1 MNGCVYPTG
10 NRLKRSRMQAKC
22 RPIRFRLAF
31 LAMRHALLFSVFV
44 IASCGL
50 AYELIAGALASYLL
64 GDSVMQ
70 FSTVIGTYLFAMGVG
85 SWLSKYITR
94 DLIGRFIQIELMVG
108 LLGGFSAIALF
119 LVFTWLEGPFKLV
132 LYLVVVGVGVLV
144 GLEIPL
150 VMRIL
155 KRELA
160 FKDLVSQVLTFDY
173 LGALVVSILFPL
185 VLAPQ
190 LGMVRTGLLF
200 GLLNVA
206 VALWAL
212 YLFRDQLPARR
223 WLATQSWAVFAA
235 LLAGFAGAGQ
245 LTTLAEAHLYADEI
259 VHAETTPYQ
268 RIVVTRWRDDL
279 RLFLNNNL
287 QFSSHD
293 EYRYHEALVHPALA
307 SLPGARRVLVL
318 GGGDGLAVREVL
330 KYPNVE
336 AVTLVDLDPAMTE
349 LFATAPQLVA
359 LNAGALK
366 SERVKVV
373 NADAL
378 QWLEESREYFDFIVI
393 DFPDP
398 ANFALGKL
406 YTSAF
411 YRLLE
416 KRLSARGLI
425 VVQSTSPLYARQSF
439 WCVVTTLESVGFKT
453 APYHALVP
461 SFGEWG
467 FIIAG
472 RQDFSMA
479 ASMDAMAGAGS
490 AETSPGRATIG
501 ATAGP
506 GATETTAGRTVN
518 AKNMRFL
525 TPETIP
531 DLFRFPADMAR
542 LPAEVNQ
549 LNNQVLVRYFEAE
562 WRKVIR

>member
-1 MNGCVYPTG
+1 MHAPGA
-10 NRLKRSRMQAKC
+10 R
-22 RPIRFRLAF
+22 RFRLASPP
-31 LAMRHALLFSVFV
+31 MRHALLFSVFV

-50 AYELIAGALASYLL
+50 AYELIAGALSSYLL
-64 GDSVMQ
+64 GDSVTQ

-108 LLGGFSAIALF
+108 LLGGFSAVALF
-119 LVFTWLEGPFKLV
+119 LVFTWLAAPFKLV
-132 LYLVVVGVGVLV
+132 LYLMVFGVGVLV

-173 LGALVVSILFPL
+173 LGALAVSILFPL
-185 VLAPQ
+185 ILAPH

-200 GLLNVA
+200 GVLNVA

-212 YLFRDQLPARR
+212 HLFREQLPARR
-223 WLATQSWAVFAA
+223 ALAVQSWGVFG
-235 LLAGFAGAGQ
+235 LLVAGFAGAGQ
-245 LTTLAEAHLYADEI
+245 LTTLAETHLYADEI
-259 VHAETTPYQ
+259 VYSETTPYQ
-268 RIVVTRWRDDL
+268 RLVVTRWRDDL

-293 EYRYHEALVHPALA
+293 EYRYHEALVHPGLA

-318 GGGDGLAVREVL
+318 GGGDGLAVREIL
-330 KYPNVE
+330 KYPKVE
-336 AVTLVDLDPAMTE
+336 SVTLVDLDPAMTD
-349 LFATAPQLVA
+349 LFATAPPLVA
-359 LNAGALK
+359 LNEGALK
-366 SERVKVV
+366 SERVTVV

-378 QWLEESREYFDFIVI
+378 QWLEDSREYFDFIVI

-425 VVQSTSPLYARQSF
+425 AIQSTSPLYARQSF
-439 WCVVTTLESVGFKT
+439 WCVVTTLEDVGFRT

-467 FIIAG
+467 YIIAG
-472 RQDFSMA
+472 RQEFVPA
-479 ASMDAMAGAGS
+479 AVDLPK
-490 AETSPGRATIG
+490 T
-501 ATAGP
+501 
-506 GATETTAGRTVN
+506 
-518 AKNMRFL
+518 RFL
-525 TPETIP
+525 TAETLP
-531 DLFRFPADMAR
+531 LLFSFPADMAR
-542 LPAEVNQ
+542 VPAEVNR
-549 LNNQVLVRYFEAE
+549 LNNQVLVRYFEQE

>member
-1 MNGCVYPTG
+1 M
-10 NRLKRSRMQAKC
+10 RF
-22 RPIRFRLAF
+22 FRLAS
-31 LAMRHALLFSVFV
+31 ASMRHALLFSVFV

-50 AYELIAGALASYLL
+50 AYELIAGALSSYLL

-108 LLGGFSAIALF
+108 LLGGFSAVGLF
-119 LVFTWLEGPFKLV
+119 LVFTWLAGPFKLL
-132 LYLVVVGVGVLV
+132 LYLVVFAVGALV

-155 KRELA
+155 ERELA
-160 FKDLVSQVLTFDY
+160 FKELVSQVLTFDY
-173 LGALVVSILFPL
+173 LGALAVSILFPL
-185 VLAPQ
+185 ILAPH

-212 YLFRDQLPARR
+212 HLFHQQLPARR
-223 WLATQSWAVFAA
+223 GLALQSWSVFGL

-245 LTTLAEAHLYADEI
+245 LTTLAETHLYADEI
-259 VHAETTPYQ
+259 VYSAKTPYQ
-268 RIVVTRWRDDL
+268 QIVVTRWRDDL

-293 EYRYHEALVHPALA
+293 EYRYHEALVHPGLG

-336 AVTLVDLDPAMTE
+336 SVTLVDLDPAMTE
-349 LFATAPQLVA
+349 LFSTAPPLVE

-366 SERVKVV
+366 DERVQIV

-378 QWLEESREYFDFIVI
+378 QWLEASQEYFDFIVV

-416 KRLSARGLI
+416 KRLSAQGLI

-439 WCVVTTLESVGFKT
+439 WCVVTTLEDVGFKT

-467 FIIAG
+467 YILAG
-472 RQDFSMA
+472 RQSFQIGDSGGG
-479 ASMDAMAGAGS
+479 ASPA
-490 AETSPGRATIG
+490 
-501 ATAGP
+501 
-506 GATETTAGRTVN
+506 TVN
-518 AKNMRFL
+518 AVNARFL
-525 TPETIP
+525 TAETLP
-531 DLFRFPADMAR
+531 GLFKFPADMAR
-542 LPAEVNQ
+542 VPAEVNR

>member
-1 MNGCVYPTG
+1 
-10 NRLKRSRMQAKC
+10 
-22 RPIRFRLAF
+22 
-31 LAMRHALLFSVFV
+31 MRHALLFSVFV

-50 AYELIAGALASYLL
+50 AYELIAGALSSYLL

-70 FSTVIGTYLFAMGVG
+70 FSTVIGTYLFAMGAG

-108 LLGGFSAIALF
+108 LLGGFSAVGLF
-119 LVFTWLEGPFKLV
+119 MVFIWLSAPFKLV
-132 LYLVVVGVGVLV
+132 LYLVVFGVGVLV

-173 LGALVVSILFPL
+173 LGALAVSILFPL
-185 VLAPQ
+185 ILAPY

-206 VALWAL
+206 VALWAVH
-212 YLFRDQLPARR
+212 LFREQLPARR
-223 WLATQSWAVFAA
+223 SLLLQSWTVFGV
-235 LLAGFAGAGQ
+235 LTAGFAGAGQ
-245 LTTLAEAHLYADEI
+245 LTSLAETHLYADEI
-259 VHAETTPYQ
+259 VHAESTPYQ

-279 RLFLNNNL
+279 RLFLNGNL

-293 EYRYHEALVHPALA
+293 EYRYHEALVHPGLA
-307 SLPGARRVLVL
+307 ALPGAQRVLVL
-318 GGGDGLAVREVL
+318 GGGDGLAVREIL
-330 KYPNVE
+330 KYPQVE
-336 AVTLVDLDPAMTE
+336 SITLVDLDPAMTN
-349 LFATAPQLVA
+349 LFSTAPALVA
-359 LNAGALK
+359 LNQGALG

-378 QWLEESREYFDFIVI
+378 QWLEESRDYFDFIVI

-398 ANFALGKL
+398 SNFALGKL
-406 YTSAF
+406 YSAAF
-411 YRLLE
+411 YRLIE
-416 KRLSARGLI
+416 KRLSANGLL

-453 APYHALVP
+453 APYHAQVP

-467 FIIAG
+467 YIIAG
-472 RQDFSMA
+472 RQAF
-479 ASMDAMAGAGS
+479 
-490 AETSPGRATIG
+490 TPATID
-501 ATAGP
+501 ATK
-506 GATETTAGRTVN
+506 TRY
-518 AKNMRFL
+518 L
-525 TPETIP
+525 TPETLP
-531 DLFRFPADMAR
+531 GLFAFPADMGR
-542 LPAEVNQ
+542 VPAEINQ
-549 LNNQVLVRYFEAE
+549 LNNQVLVRYFEGE

>member
-1 MNGCVYPTG
+1 MA
-10 NRLKRSRMQAKC
+10 QATQRK
-22 RPIRFRLAF
+22 IGL
-31 LAMRHALLFSVFV
+31 MRHALLFSVFV

-50 AYELIAGALASYLL
+50 AYELIAGALSSYLL
-64 GDSVMQ
+64 GDSVTQ
-70 FSTVIGTYLFAMGVG
+70 FSTVIGTYLFAMGAG

-108 LLGGFSAIALF
+108 LLGGFSAIGLF
-119 LVFTWLEGPFKLV
+119 LVFVWLSGPFKLV
-132 LYLVVVGVGVLV
+132 LYLAVFGVGLLV

-173 LGALVVSILFPL
+173 LGALLVSILFPL
-185 VLAPQ
+185 FLAPH

-212 YLFRDQLPARR
+212 HLFREQLPGRR
-223 WLATQSWAVFAA
+223 WLAMQSWSVFAL
-235 LLAGFAGAGQ
+235 LLAGFGGAGQ
-245 LTTLAEAHLYADEI
+245 LTTLAETHLYADEI
-259 VHAETTPYQ
+259 VHAESTPYQ

-279 RLFLNNNL
+279 RLFINNNL

-293 EYRYHEALVHPALA
+293 EYRYHEALVHPGL
-307 SLPGARRVLVL
+307 SRLPWAKKVLVL

-330 KYPNVE
+330 KYPQVE
-336 AVTLVDLDPAMTE
+336 SVTLVDLDPAMTD
-349 LFATAPQLVA
+349 LFSTAPALVA
-359 LNAGALK
+359 LNEGALK
-366 SERVKVV
+366 SERVKVI

-378 QWLEESREYFDFIVI
+378 QWLEDNRDYFDFVVV

-416 KRLSARGLI
+416 KRLSAHGLI
-425 VVQSTSPLYARQSF
+425 VVQSTSPLFARQSF
-439 WCVVTTLESVGFKT
+439 WCVVTTLESTGLKT

-467 FIIAG
+467 YILAG
-472 RQDFSMA
+472 R
-479 ASMDAMAGAGS
+479 GAFQPS
-490 AETSPGRATIG
+490 AVDVPKT
-501 ATAGP
+501 
-506 GATETTAGRTVN
+506 
-518 AKNMRFL
+518 RFL
-525 TPETIP
+525 TAETLP
-531 DLFRFPADMAR
+531 HLFHFPADMAR
-542 LPAEVNQ
+542 VPAEVNQ

>member
-1 MNGCVYPTG
+1 MHAPGA
-10 NRLKRSRMQAKC
+10 R
-22 RPIRFRLAF
+22 RFRLASPP
-31 LAMRHALLFSVFV
+31 MRHALLFSVFV

-50 AYELIAGALASYLL
+50 AYELIAGALSSYLL
-64 GDSVMQ
+64 GDSVTQ

-108 LLGGFSAIALF
+108 LLGGFSAVALF
-119 LVFTWLEGPFKLV
+119 LVFTWLAAPFKLV
-132 LYLVVVGVGVLV
+132 LYLMVFGVGVLV

-173 LGALVVSILFPL
+173 LGALAVSILFPL
-185 VLAPQ
+185 ILAPH

-200 GLLNVA
+200 GVLNVA

-212 YLFRDQLPARR
+212 HLFREQLPARR
-223 WLATQSWAVFAA
+223 ALAVQSWGVFG
-235 LLAGFAGAGQ
+235 LLVAGFAGAGQ
-245 LTTLAEAHLYADEI
+245 LTTLAETHLYADEI
-259 VHAETTPYQ
+259 VYSETTPYQ
-268 RIVVTRWRDDL
+268 RLVVTRWRDDL

-293 EYRYHEALVHPALA
+293 EYRYHEALVHPGLA

-318 GGGDGLAVREVL
+318 GGGDGLAVREIL
-330 KYPNVE
+330 KYPKVE
-336 AVTLVDLDPAMTE
+336 SVTLVDLDPAMTD
-349 LFATAPQLVA
+349 LFANAPPLVA
-359 LNAGALK
+359 LNEGALK

-378 QWLEESREYFDFIVI
+378 QWLEDSREYFDFIVI

-425 VVQSTSPLYARQSF
+425 AIQSTSPLYARQSF
-439 WCVVTTLESVGFKT
+439 WCVVTTLEDVGFRT

-467 FIIAG
+467 YIIAG
-472 RQDFSMA
+472 RQEFVPA
-479 ASMDAMAGAGS
+479 AVDLPK
-490 AETSPGRATIG
+490 T
-501 ATAGP
+501 
-506 GATETTAGRTVN
+506 
-518 AKNMRFL
+518 RFL
-525 TPETIP
+525 TAETLP
-531 DLFRFPADMAR
+531 LLFNFPADMAR
-542 LPAEVNQ
+542 VPAEVNR
-549 LNNQVLVRYFEAE
+549 LNNQVLVRYFEQE

>member
-1 MNGCVYPTG
+1 
-10 NRLKRSRMQAKC
+10 
-22 RPIRFRLAF
+22 
-31 LAMRHALLFSVFV
+31 MRHALLFSVFV

-50 AYELIAGALASYLL
+50 AYELIAGALSSYLL

-108 LLGGFSAIALF
+108 LLGGFSAVGLF
-119 LVFTWLEGPFKLV
+119 LVFIWLSAPFKLV
-132 LYLVVVGVGVLV
+132 LYLVVFGVGVLV

-173 LGALVVSILFPL
+173 LGALAVSILFPL
-185 VLAPQ
+185 VLAPH

-200 GLLNVA
+200 GVLNVA

-212 YLFRDQLPARR
+212 HLFREQLPARR
-223 WLATQSWAVFAA
+223 SLLVQSWGVFG
-235 LLAGFAGAGQ
+235 LLIAGFAGASQ
-245 LTTLAEAHLYADEI
+245 LTSFAETHLYADEI
-259 VHAETTPYQ
+259 VHAESTPYQ

-293 EYRYHEALVHPALA
+293 EYRYHESLVHPGLA
-307 SLPGARRVLVL
+307 SLPGAKRVLVL
-318 GGGDGLAVREVL
+318 GGGDGLAVREIL
-330 KYPNVE
+330 KYPGVE
-336 AVTLVDLDPAMTE
+336 SVTLVDLDPAMTE
-349 LFATAPQLVA
+349 LFATAPALVA
-359 LNAGALK
+359 LNQGAL
-366 SERVKVV
+366 SSDRVTVV

-378 QWLEESREYFDFIVI
+378 QWLEESRAYFDFIVI

-398 ANFALGKL
+398 SNFALGKL

-411 YRLLE
+411 YRLIE
-416 KRLSARGLI
+416 KRLSANGLL

-439 WCVVTTLESVGFKT
+439 WCVVTTLESVGFVT
-453 APYHALVP
+453 APYHAQVP

-467 FIIAG
+467 YIIAG
-472 RQDFSMA
+472 RRPFVP
-479 ASMDAMAGAGS
+479 ASVDAQKTRYLTS
-490 AETSPGRATIG
+490 ETLPGMFA
-501 ATAGP
+501 
-506 GATETTAGRTVN
+506 
-518 AKNMRFL
+518 
-525 TPETIP
+525 
-531 DLFRFPADMAR
+531 FPADMGR
-542 LPAEVNQ
+542 VPAEVNQ
-549 LNNQVLVRYFEAE
+549 LNNQILVRYFEAE

>member
-1 MNGCVYPTG
+1 
-10 NRLKRSRMQAKC
+10 
-22 RPIRFRLAF
+22 
-31 LAMRHALLFSVFV
+31 MRHALLFSVFV

-50 AYELIAGALASYLL
+50 AYELVAGALSSYLL
-64 GDSVMQ
+64 GDSVTQ

-94 DLIGRFIQIELMVG
+94 DLVGRFIQIELMVG
-108 LLGGFSAIALF
+108 LLGGFSAVALF
-119 LVFTWLEGPFKLV
+119 LVFTWLAGPFKLV
-132 LYLVVVGVGVLV
+132 LYLAVFGVGVLV

-155 KRELA
+155 KRDLD

-173 LGALVVSILFPL
+173 LGALAVSVLFPL
-185 VLAPQ
+185 VLAPH
-190 LGMVRTGLLF
+190 LGMMRTGLLF
-200 GLLNVA
+200 GLLNVG

-212 YLFRDQLPARR
+212 RVFREQLPGRQA
-223 WLATQSWAVFAA
+223 LAVQSWAAFGV

-245 LTTLAEAHLYADEI
+245 LTSLAENHLYADDI
-259 VHAETTPYQ
+259 VHAESTPYQ

-293 EYRYHEALVHPALA
+293 EYRYHEALVHPGLA
-307 SLPGARRVLVL
+307 SLPWAKRVLVL
-318 GGGDGLAVREVL
+318 GGGDGLAVREIL

-336 AVTLVDLDPAMTE
+336 AVTLVDLDPAMTV
-349 LFATAPQLVA
+349 LFSTAPALVA
-359 LNAGALK
+359 LNQGALK
-366 SERVKVV
+366 AERVTVV

-378 QWLEESREYFDFIVI
+378 QWLENNREHFDFIVV

-416 KRLSARGLI
+416 KRLSAHGLM

-439 WCVVTTLESVGFKT
+439 WCVVATLEDVGLKT

-467 FIIAG
+467 YIIAG
-472 RQDFSMA
+472 RQVFEPVAVDA
-479 ASMDAMAGAGS
+479 AK
-490 AETSPGRATIG
+490 T
-501 ATAGP
+501 
-506 GATETTAGRTVN
+506 
-518 AKNMRFL
+518 RFL
-525 TPETIP
+525 TPATTRS
-531 DLFRFPADMAR
+531 LFDFPADMAR
-542 LPAEVNQ
+542 LPAEVNR

>member
-1 MNGCVYPTG
+1 
-10 NRLKRSRMQAKC
+10 
-22 RPIRFRLAF
+22 
-31 LAMRHALLFSVFV
+31 MRHALLFSVFV

-50 AYELIAGALASYLL
+50 AYELIAGALSSYLL

-70 FSTVIGTYLFAMGVG
+70 FSTVIGTYLFAMGAG

-108 LLGGFSAIALF
+108 LLGGFSAVGLF
-119 LVFTWLEGPFKLV
+119 MVFIWLSAPFKLV
-132 LYLVVVGVGVLV
+132 LYLVVFGVGVLV

-173 LGALVVSILFPL
+173 LGALAVSILFPL
-185 VLAPQ
+185 ILAPY

-206 VALWAL
+206 VALWAVH
-212 YLFRDQLPARR
+212 LFREQLPARR
-223 WLATQSWAVFAA
+223 SLLLQSWTVFGV
-235 LLAGFAGAGQ
+235 LTAGFAGAGQ
-245 LTTLAEAHLYADEI
+245 LTSLAETHLYADEI
-259 VHAETTPYQ
+259 VHAESTPYQ

-279 RLFLNNNL
+279 RLFLNGNL

-293 EYRYHEALVHPALA
+293 EYRYHEALVHPGLA
-307 SLPGARRVLVL
+307 ALPGAQRALVL
-318 GGGDGLAVREVL
+318 GGGDGLAVREIL
-330 KYPNVE
+330 KYPQVE
-336 AVTLVDLDPAMTE
+336 SITLVDLDPAMTN
-349 LFATAPQLVA
+349 LFSTAPALVA
-359 LNAGALK
+359 LNQGALG

-378 QWLEESREYFDFIVI
+378 QWLEESRDYFDFIVI

-398 ANFALGKL
+398 SNFALGKL
-406 YTSAF
+406 YSAAF
-411 YRLLE
+411 YRLIE
-416 KRLSARGLI
+416 KRLSANGLL

-453 APYHALVP
+453 APYHAQVP

-467 FIIAG
+467 YIIAG
-472 RQDFSMA
+472 RQAF
-479 ASMDAMAGAGS
+479 
-490 AETSPGRATIG
+490 TPATID
-501 ATAGP
+501 ATK
-506 GATETTAGRTVN
+506 TRY
-518 AKNMRFL
+518 L
-525 TPETIP
+525 TPETLP
-531 DLFRFPADMAR
+531 GLFAFPADMGR
-542 LPAEVNQ
+542 IPAEINQ
-549 LNNQVLVRYFEAE
+549 LNNQVLVRYFEGE

>member
-1 MNGCVYPTG
+1 
-10 NRLKRSRMQAKC
+10 
-22 RPIRFRLAF
+22 
-31 LAMRHALLFSVFV
+31 MRHALLFSVFV

-50 AYELIAGALASYLL
+50 AYELIAGALSSYLL

-70 FSTVIGTYLFAMGVG
+70 FSTVIGTYLFAMGAG

-108 LLGGFSAIALF
+108 LLGGFSAVGLF
-119 LVFTWLEGPFKLV
+119 MVFIWLSAPFKLV
-132 LYLVVVGVGVLV
+132 LYLVVFGVGVLV

-173 LGALVVSILFPL
+173 LGALAVSILFPL
-185 VLAPQ
+185 ILAPY

-206 VALWAL
+206 VALWAVH
-212 YLFRDQLPARR
+212 LFREQLPARR
-223 WLATQSWAVFAA
+223 SLLLQSWTVFGV
-235 LLAGFAGAGQ
+235 LTAGFAGAGQ
-245 LTTLAEAHLYADEI
+245 LTSLAETHLYADEI
-259 VHAETTPYQ
+259 VHAESTPYQ

-279 RLFLNNNL
+279 RLFLNGNL

-293 EYRYHEALVHPALA
+293 EYRYHEALVHPGLA
-307 SLPGARRVLVL
+307 ALPGAQRVLVL
-318 GGGDGLAVREVL
+318 GGGDGLAVREIL
-330 KYPNVE
+330 KYPQVE
-336 AVTLVDLDPAMTE
+336 SITLVDLDPAMTN
-349 LFATAPQLVA
+349 LFSMAPALVA
-359 LNAGALK
+359 LNQGALG

-378 QWLEESREYFDFIVI
+378 QWLEESRDYFDFIVI

-398 ANFALGKL
+398 SNFALGKL
-406 YTSAF
+406 YSAAF
-411 YRLLE
+411 YRLIE
-416 KRLSARGLI
+416 KRLSANGLL

-453 APYHALVP
+453 APYHAQVP

-467 FIIAG
+467 YIIAG
-472 RQDFSMA
+472 RQAF
-479 ASMDAMAGAGS
+479 
-490 AETSPGRATIG
+490 TPATID
-501 ATAGP
+501 ATK
-506 GATETTAGRTVN
+506 TRY
-518 AKNMRFL
+518 L
-525 TPETIP
+525 TPETLP
-531 DLFRFPADMAR
+531 GLFAFPADMGR
-542 LPAEVNQ
+542 IPAEINQ
-549 LNNQVLVRYFEAE
+549 LNNQVLVRYFEGE

>member
-1 MNGCVYPTG
+1 
-10 NRLKRSRMQAKC
+10 
-22 RPIRFRLAF
+22 
-31 LAMRHALLFSVFV
+31 MRHALLFSVFV

-50 AYELIAGALASYLL
+50 AYELIAGALSSYLL
-64 GDSVMQ
+64 GDSVTQ
-70 FSTVIGTYLFAMGVG
+70 FSTVIGVYLFAMGAG
-85 SWLSKYITR
+85 SWLSKYILR
-94 DLIGRFIQIELMVG
+94 DLIGVFIRIELMVG
-108 LLGGFSAIALF
+108 LLGGFSAVGLF
-119 LVFTWLEGPFKLV
+119 LAFAWLSAPFKLL
-132 LYLVVVGVGVLV
+132 LYLAVFGVGLLV

-160 FKDLVSQVLTFDY
+160 FKDLVSQVLSFDY

-206 VALWAL
+206 VAFWTLH
-212 YLFRDQLPARR
+212 LFRDKLPARR
-223 WLATQSWAVFAA
+223 WLIAESGVVFA
-235 LLAGFAGAGQ
+235 LLALGFAGAGQ
-245 LTTLAEAHLYADEI
+245 MTSLAEAHLYADDI

-293 EYRYHEALVHPALA
+293 EYRYHEALVHPGLA
-307 SLPGARRVLVL
+307 SLPGAKRVLVL
-318 GGGDGLAVREVL
+318 GGGDGLAVREIL

-336 AVTLVDLDPAMTE
+336 SVTLVDLDPAMTR
-349 LFATAPQLVA
+349 LFSTAPTLVA
-359 LNAGALK
+359 LNAGSLK
-366 SERVKVV
+366 SDRVRVI

-378 QWLEESREYFDFIVI
+378 VWLEESREYFDFIVI

-398 ANFALGKL
+398 VNFSIGKL

-416 KRLSARGLI
+416 KRLSARGLL

-439 WCVVTTLESVGFKT
+439 WCVVTTLEDVGFKT

-467 FIIAG
+467 FILAG
-472 RQDFSMA
+472 REAFVPA
-479 ASMDAMAGAGS
+479 VVDAGK
-490 AETSPGRATIG
+490 T
-501 ATAGP
+501 
-506 GATETTAGRTVN
+506 
-518 AKNMRFL
+518 RFL
-525 TPETIP
+525 TPETTRN
-531 DLFRFPADMAR
+531 LFEFPADMAR
-542 LPAEVNQ
+542 VPAEVNR